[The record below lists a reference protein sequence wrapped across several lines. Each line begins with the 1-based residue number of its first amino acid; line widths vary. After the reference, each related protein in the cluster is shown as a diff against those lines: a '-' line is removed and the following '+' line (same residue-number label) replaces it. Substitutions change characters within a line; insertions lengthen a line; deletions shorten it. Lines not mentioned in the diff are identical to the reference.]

1 MKINN
6 YISHSKPTITSKDQD
21 AILQVIQSNMI
32 DRGEKVAE
40 FESDVADYLGLKGG
54 VATSSGTSAL
64 YLSLRAL
71 DIRKGDEVV
80 LPTYVCYT
88 VLSAVQRTG
97 ATPILCDVGDKWV
110 INYDSVRPHITSK
123 TKAIIAPHIGGIAIH
138 VKPLTELGVP
148 VIEDLAQAFGAK
160 IDNQKVGTFGKI
172 AMCSF
177 KAIKCLTTGEGGMV
191 LSNDESILKNVK
203 AAQIFSSMSDI
214 QASLGIS
221 QLKQY
226 ESFLQR
232 RQEIADIYFKAFDNF
247 SDTCMPLP
255 LRKRSMFFRFPVV
268 TYLLFDML
276 KAEFEKKNIAVRQF
290 VDFLLHRILKQPS
303 KNFPKAEKHFEKTL
317 SIPIYPS
324 LNDEQ
329 IMHIADTGVEILS
342 EFY

>member
-1 MKINN
+1 MNS

-21 AILQVIQSNMI
+21 AILQVVQSNMI
-32 DRGEKVAE
+32 DRGKKVVE
-40 FESDVADYLGLKGG
+40 FESSVADYLGLKGG

-64 YLSLRAL
+64 YLSLKAL
-71 DIRKGDEVV
+71 NVRKGDEVI

-97 ATPILCDVGDKWV
+97 ATPVLCDVGDKWV
-110 INYDSVRPHITSK
+110 ISYDSVSPHITSK
-123 TKAIIAPHIGGIAIH
+123 TKAIIAPHIGGIAIR

-172 AMCSF
+172 TMCSF
-177 KAIKCLTTGEGGMV
+177 KAIKCLTTGEGGMILCNDKDV
-191 LSNDESILKNVK
+191 LENVK
-203 AAQIFSSMSDI
+203 SMQIFSSMSDI

-232 RQEIADIYFKAFDNF
+232 RREIADFYFKEF
-247 SDTCMPLP
+247 SKISNIHMLLSRD
-255 LRKRSMFFRFPVV
+255 RSMFFRFPVV
-268 TYLLFDML
+268 TSLSFEML
-276 KAEFEKKNIAVRQF
+276 KSKFEKKGIAVRQF
-290 VDFLLHRILKQPS
+290 IDFLLHRILKQS
-303 KNFPKAEKHFEKTL
+303 SRNFPKAEEHFEKTL

-324 LNDEQ
+324 LNNNQ
-329 IMHIADTGVEILS
+329 VKYIVSTGVEILS
-342 EFY
+342 EI